1 LDNEFPEGS
10 RISSERFEDQLYEIL
25 KSPNSI
31 IIGVGIDVDDKD
43 ENGAIKV
50 NPISVEFIVAAGAVP
65 AGIRLAPKLV
75 PIITIAAA
83 TEAIPNITK
92 GSLKETSSGEV
103 PM

>member
-25 KSPNSI
+25 NSPNSI

-50 NPISVEFIVAAGAVP
+50 NPISMVGLDTVNPEVLFN
-65 AGIRLAPKLV
+65 L
-75 PIITIAAA
+75 
-83 TEAIPNITK
+83 
-92 GSLKETSSGEV
+92 LKETLLKTYNDVMDGM
-103 PM
+103 PDDGY

>member
-50 NPISVEFIVAAGAVP
+50 NPISMVGLDTVN
-65 AGIRLAPKLV
+65 PKVLF
-75 PIITIAAA
+75 
-83 TEAIPNITK
+83 NL
-92 GSLKETSSGEV
+92 LKETLLKTYNDVMSDMPDDEY
-103 PM
+103 

>member
-50 NPISVEFIVAAGAVP
+50 NPISMVGLDTVNPEVLFN
-65 AGIRLAPKLV
+65 L
-75 PIITIAAA
+75 
-83 TEAIPNITK
+83 
-92 GSLKETSSGEV
+92 LKETLLKTYNEV
-103 PM
+103 MGGMPDDEY

>member
-1 LDNEFPEGS
+1 MDNEFPEGS

-50 NPISVEFIVAAGAVP
+50 NPISMVGLDTVNPEVLFN
-65 AGIRLAPKLV
+65 L
-75 PIITIAAA
+75 
-83 TEAIPNITK
+83 
-92 GSLKETSSGEV
+92 LKETLLKTYNEV
-103 PM
+103 MGGMPDDEY